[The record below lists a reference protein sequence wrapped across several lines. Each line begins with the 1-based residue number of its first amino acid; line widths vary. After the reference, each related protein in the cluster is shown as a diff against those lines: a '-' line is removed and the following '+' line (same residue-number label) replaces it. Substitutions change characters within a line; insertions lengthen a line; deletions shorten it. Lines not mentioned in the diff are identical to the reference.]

1 MAMLPSQRRG
11 DGLCA
16 APLRDADGAVAALP
30 MTKGEVIRHPGGVAA
45 VRNPVFRRLGCR
57 RHAGM
62 VRRAFHPIAPRRR
75 CGAVA
80 SIVVE
85 CILLCLSGVSRHDD
99 GLPPPPGWH
108 LCGWCWWSPHVADTP
123 VGEIRGYAQRQ
134 PLAGWRKCPPPVIV
148 SSGGG
153 WRTRLLKLWHKK
165 RDAEAPLCFRTL

>member
-1 MAMLPSQRRG
+1 MSTLERVLLHAHTVDVGVDDKRRTFPLPREG
-11 DGLCA
+11 
-16 APLRDADGAVAALP
+16 
-30 MTKGEVIRHPGGVAA
+30 MAA
-45 VRNPVFRRLGCR
+45 VRSPVFRHAGSW

-85 CILLCLSGVSRHDD
+85 CILLCIRGVSRHDD

-108 LCGWCWWSPHVADTP
+108 LCGCCWRSPHVADTP

-134 PLAGWRKCPPPVIV
+134 PLAGWRKCSPPVIISAV
-148 SSGGG
+148 GGG
-153 WRTRLLKLWHKK
+153 V
-165 RDAEAPLCFRTL
+165 

>member
-1 MAMLPSQRRG
+1 MRS
-11 DGLCA
+11 
-16 APLRDADGAVAALP
+16 
-30 MTKGEVIRHPGGVAA
+30 
-45 VRNPVFRRLGCR
+45 PVFRHAGSW

-85 CILLCLSGVSRHDD
+85 CILLCIRGVSRHDD

-108 LCGWCWWSPHVADTP
+108 LCGCCWRSPHVADTP

-134 PLAGWRKCPPPVIV
+134 PLAGWRKCSPLVIV
-148 SSGGG
+148 SAAGGVG
-153 WRTRLLKLWHKK
+153 GRCAATRLDGGVGGRCAATMLDGGVGGRFAAPGFALLWLRFEGAWGIVGTKK
-165 RDAEAPLCFRTL
+165 SMPKHRFQINPKT